1 MTTGIDRT
9 PLILGIMSGTSADG
23 IDIAIVRFVRQAG
36 GKPELIRFSEY
47 PMAEP
52 LRAAILSLA
61 EPGNNE
67 VDRVGELDR
76 QLGHAYADAAL
87 AAIHAAGL
95 KAADISAIGCHGQ
108 TIRHR
113 PTAAHP
119 FTVQIGC
126 AATIA
131 ERTGITTISD
141 FRSRDIAAGGEGA
154 PLVPFAHRAL
164 FSTTDSDTAVLNIG
178 GIANITWL
186 GADGRTTGFDTG
198 PGNMIMDG
206 LMLAITDGQKN
217 YDRDGAVAAGGCVR
231 LPLLHALM
239 QHPYLH
245 RTPPKSTGREAFGDE
260 IVQRILAWPEISDS
274 DRLATACRFTTDS
287 VAASRQFLPRLP
299 QRWLICGGGARN
311 PHLLQELGKVLAPA
325 EVITTDQAGMPAQA
339 VEAVSFAIL
348 ARSTLSGEHN
358 TLSAVTGA
366 AHSVCGGRITPG
378 DNWAALLQDIPRWTR

>member
-1 MTTGIDRT
+1 LSQPDAS
-9 PLILGIMSGTSADG
+9 LLLGIMSGTSADG
-23 IDIAIVRFVRQAG
+23 IDIAIVSFDGPAPG
-36 GKPELIRFSEY
+36 SPKLIRFSEY
-47 PMAEP
+47 PMPEP
-52 LRAAILSLA
+52 LRASILSLA
-61 EPGNNE
+61 EPGTNE
-67 VDRVGELDR
+67 IERVGKLDR

-87 AAIHAAGL
+87 IAIHAAGL
-95 KAADISAIGCHGQ
+95 KATDITAIGCHGQ

-113 PTAAHP
+113 PAAAPP

-141 FRSRDIAAGGEGA
+141 FRSRDIAASGEGA

-164 FSTTDSDTAVLNIG
+164 FSATGRDTAVLNIG
-178 GIANITWL
+178 GIANVTWL

-206 LMLAITDGQKN
+206 LMLAITDAQTS
-217 YDRDGAVAAGGCVR
+217 YDKDGALAARGCVC
-231 LPLLHALM
+231 LPLLYALM
-239 QHPYLH
+239 QHPYLQ

-260 IVQRILAWPEISDS
+260 MVQRILAWPEISDS

-287 VAASRQFLPRLP
+287 IAASRQFLPQLP

-311 PHLLQELGKVLAPA
+311 PHLLQELVAGLAPA
-325 EVITTDQAGMPAQA
+325 EVLTTDEAGMPAQA

-358 TLSAVTGA
+358 TLSAVTGGS
-366 AHSVCGGRITPG
+366 HDVCGGQITPG
-378 DNWAALLQDIPRWTR
+378 DNWAALLQDIPRWIR